1 MTVMKKCSDKEIV
14 MENIIEL
21 EDCPCCRG
29 AGIITHEGGWS
40 VQVECADCGSHTVF
54 IEYSNDAEKAEA
66 ERKVA
71 MLWNIG
77 KVIKANISE

>member
-1 MTVMKKCSDKEIV
+1 

-21 EDCPCCRG
+21 EECPCCRG
-29 AGIITHEGGWS
+29 NGMLINEGGWN
-40 VQVECADCGSHTVF
+40 VQVECADCGSHTVYV
-54 IEYSNDAEKAEA
+54 EYENEEEKAEA

-77 KVIKANISE
+77 KVIKANIGE